1 MQRKTVEIKN
11 LCSFKIYQPLK
22 GNFFFLTLVQK
33 RVKSGSGSSINF
45 LSRRTWNRP
54 VTDLNSI
61 LKQAP
66 FVVVGG
72 IATRMYMPER
82 MTLDLD
88 ILIKAED
95 SPLIYQDLENANG
108 KKIGDLS
115 IAGTQWELAD
125 KTSLDVLEGEDSWVK
140 DAIANP
146 NYAPDGLPIIS
157 LPYLILMKLSASRT
171 QDLADISRMLGLGKK
186 EDLNQIREVI
196 KNYIP
201 TAQEDL
207 ESLIILGKLEMG
219 NLE

>member
-1 MQRKTVEIKN
+1 MLIQDLSATKRK
-11 LCSFKIYQPLK
+11 
-22 GNFFFLTLVQK
+22 FFLTLVQK
-33 RVKSGSGSSINF
+33 RVKSGTGSGIDF
-45 LSRRTWNRP
+45 LSQRTWNNP

-95 SPLIYQDLENANG
+95 SLLIYQDLEKAG
-108 KKIGDLS
+108 AKKIGDLS
-115 IAGTQWELAD
+115 IAGSQWQLAD
-125 KTSLDVLEGEDSWVK
+125 KTSLDVLEGDDDWVEE
-140 DAIANP
+140 AVSQP

-171 QDLADISRMLGLGKK
+171 QDLADISRMLGLAKT
-186 EDLNQIREVI
+186 EELNRIREVV
-196 KNYIP
+196 KNYLP
-201 TAQEDL
+201 TAKEDL
-207 ESLIILGKLEMG
+207 ESLIMLGKLEMG
-219 NLE
+219 NL

>member
-1 MQRKTVEIKN
+1 MLIQDLSATKRK
-11 LCSFKIYQPLK
+11 
-22 GNFFFLTLVQK
+22 FFLTLVQK
-33 RVKSGSGSSINF
+33 RVKSGTGSGVNF
-45 LSRRTWNRP
+45 LSQRTWNNP
-54 VTDLNSI
+54 VTDLKSI

-82 MTLDLD
+82 MTLDLN

-95 SPLIYQDLENANG
+95 SPLIYQDLENARA

-115 IAGTQWELAD
+115 IAGSQWQLAD
-125 KTSLDVLEGEDSWVK
+125 KTSLDVLEGEDCWVEE
-140 DAIANP
+140 AISQP

-171 QDLADISRMLGLGKK
+171 QDLADISRMLGLAKT
-186 EDLNQIREVI
+186 EELEQIREII
-196 KNYIP
+196 KNYLP

-207 ESLIILGKLEMG
+207 ESLILLGKLEMG
-219 NLE
+219 NL